1 MGVHQVMRHIAS
13 TVVWFGAGDDLSAVT
28 VAKLVKA
35 GVLVPRRNKLDRRW
49 RLAKGWRYSGAL
61 RRLSVRGVLCEN
73 VRGSNLWRL
82 APGVTLEHARNV
94 ACVLFT
100 EVHG

>member
-1 MGVHQVMRHIAS
+1 MMPLDAWSMFLELPV
-13 TVVWFGAGDDLSAVT
+13 SAE
-28 VAKLVKA
+28 
-35 GVLVPRRNKLDRRW
+35 GMD
-49 RLAKGWRYSGAL
+49 GWRYSGSL

-82 APGVTLEHARNV
+82 MPGVTLEHARNV